1 MVESQI
7 RGPEYKHWCT
17 GEGHKKNNKKSVS
30 EIQSRACLFSNTFLL
45 RRTEID
51 SATVGDVHC
60 CTPNGMNKYEI
71 CKGCV
76 VLTVE
81 ASTIDIL

>member
-1 MVESQI
+1 
-7 RGPEYKHWCT
+7 
-17 GEGHKKNNKKSVS
+17 
-30 EIQSRACLFSNTFLL
+30 L